1 MKKQTLALAV
11 SCLLPLALQTDLA
24 FGDGASAPSSESTG
38 ANYEEVVVTATRSP
52 YAIGRVPTTVR
63 VIDAAQIE
71 RSGAPDV
78 VELLRNYGSVQI
90 RDSSGIDTASGLSL
104 RGFATAQNVLVLVDG
119 QKLNNT
125 DLGGVDLRGINMR
138 DVERVEILEG
148 GAGALYGDQAV
159 GGVVNIITRTGGSQD
174 ARLRVGSGSYSSE
187 VYEASVADETRSGLY
202 YRLGTEIRRS
212 DAYRDETHL
221 NSERYSLR
229 LGQRYTA
236 GQVFVD
242 ARKDD
247 SEYFLSGGL
256 FSPQLS
262 SDRRQAGS
270 SFNDYATDRDSWRV
284 GVEHRFNTALQLLAS
299 YSDRNEEALIAGQ
312 SSFGNTTSV
321 QDRRVRSFDP
331 RLIMNLAQWRAT
343 LGLDRELV
351 DYGFAIDYGF
361 GPSLTEQSHRKSAEY
376 LHLLYSPTEHLDL
389 QAGVRHARVKVGV
402 SPYDVNYER
411 GVTVHT
417 LGASWRQD
425 NWRVYINRDETF
437 RFPLADENVDFMGN
451 LNLLEVQRGVA
462 WELGNSWSWANVDL
476 NLALFQQDNRDEIAY
491 DSGLGLFGANTN
503 LDDTRRRGASAD
515 LGWHSG
521 KWQAHSVYTYTDAEF
536 EEGVYS
542 GNEIPDVAR
551 HMAKI
556 NLSYQFSDA
565 LNILSEVLYVGSRE
579 LDFAN
584 STAPLGGYTVFNL
597 ASTWALNNWTLQ
609 ARINNV
615 TAKEYTEYVSFYG
628 AKVFYPSAE
637 RNVNVSLAYDF

>member
-1 MKKQTLALAV
+1 M
-11 SCLLPLALQTDLA
+11 
-24 FGDGASAPSSESTG
+24 GATEKPTH
-38 ANYEEVVVTATRSP
+38 TR
-52 YAIGRVPTTVR
+52 
-63 VIDAAQIE
+63 AACI
-71 RSGAPDV
+71 V
-78 VELLRNYGSVQI
+78 
-90 RDSSGIDTASGLSL
+90 
-104 RGFATAQNVLVLVDG
+104 GF
-119 QKLNNT
+119 
-125 DLGGVDLRGINMR
+125 
-138 DVERVEILEG
+138 
-148 GAGALYGDQAV
+148 
-159 GGVVNIITRTGGSQD
+159 QD
-174 ARLRVGSGSYSSE
+174 KE
-187 VYEASVADETRSGLY
+187 F
-202 YRLGTEIRRS
+202 RLGCI
-212 DAYRDETHL
+212 H
-221 NSERYSLR
+221 
-229 LGQRYTA
+229 
-236 GQVFVD
+236 
-242 ARKDD
+242 
-247 SEYFLSGGL
+247 
-256 FSPQLS
+256 
-262 SDRRQAGS
+262 
-270 SFNDYATDRDSWRV
+270 
-284 GVEHRFNTALQLLAS
+284 
-299 YSDRNEEALIAGQ
+299 
-312 SSFGNTTSV
+312 
-321 QDRRVRSFDP
+321 
-331 RLIMNLAQWRAT
+331 
-343 LGLDRELV
+343 
-351 DYGFAIDYGF
+351 
-361 GPSLTEQSHRKSAEY
+361 
-376 LHLLYSPTEHLDL
+376 
-389 QAGVRHARVKVGV
+389 
-402 SPYDVNYER
+402 VNYER